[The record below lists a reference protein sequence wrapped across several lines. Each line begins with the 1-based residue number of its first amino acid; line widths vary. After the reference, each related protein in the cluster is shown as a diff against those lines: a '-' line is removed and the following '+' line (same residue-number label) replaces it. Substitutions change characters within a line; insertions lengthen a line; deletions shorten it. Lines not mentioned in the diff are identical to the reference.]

1 MIRSRLIARDR
12 KLYRC
17 RLLLRFKKA
26 RRGQRFLALHTRIS
40 NLHQYIRTIVPA
52 HLRTVE
58 GS

>member
-17 RLLLRFKKA
+17 RLFLRFKKA
-26 RRGQRFLALHTRIS
+26 RRGQRFLALHAHIS
-40 NLHQYIRTIVPA
+40 NLHQYVRTTVLA

-58 GS
+58 GP

>member
-17 RLLLRFKKA
+17 RLFLRFKKA
-26 RRGQRFLALHTRIS
+26 RRGQEFLALHAHIS
-40 NLHQYIRTIVPA
+40 NLHQYVRTTVPT

-58 GS
+58 GL